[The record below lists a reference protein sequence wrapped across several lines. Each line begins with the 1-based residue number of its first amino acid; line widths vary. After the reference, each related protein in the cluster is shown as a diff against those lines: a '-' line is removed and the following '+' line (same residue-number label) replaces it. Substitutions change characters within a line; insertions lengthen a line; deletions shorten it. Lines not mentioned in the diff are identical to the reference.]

1 MTEPKPRVAVF
12 ISGGGSN
19 LQSLI
24 DATRAGILRAEIV
37 LVVSSRKKAFGL
49 ERAAKFGIASF
60 VYKPKKYDSPESAED
75 DLFDRL
81 KDRKIDYIALAGYMS
96 LLPNKVVQTYRNRIV
111 NIHNALLPK
120 HGGKGMFG
128 HHVHEAVL
136 AAGDA
141 ESGPTVHL
149 VDEIY
154 DNGRILEQIK
164 VSVQPDDTPDTLAAR
179 VLKEEHRLY
188 PRVLQKLIKGEY
200 NLE

>member
-1 MTEPKPRVAVF
+1 
-12 ISGGGSN
+12 
-19 LQSLI
+19 
-24 DATRAGILRAEIV
+24 
-37 LVVSSRKKAFGL
+37 
-49 ERAAKFGIASF
+49 
-60 VYKPKKYDSPESAED
+60 
-75 DLFDRL
+75 
-81 KDRKIDYIALAGYMS
+81 MS